1 MFKKFIKTIQE
12 AQERRV
18 AYWQLQHMSDSALK
32 DIGITRGEIKSKF
45 QNKDHEKEK
54 LVILKQIKVL
64 ELDHDIGNISLNDF
78 QVEREILKG
87 KAKKE
92 LKI

>member
-1 MFKKFIKTIQE
+1 VIYIVEPIINLSTEKQ
-12 AQERRV
+12 
-18 AYWQLQHMSDSALK
+18 
-32 DIGITRGEIKSKF
+32 SKF

-87 KAKKE
+87 KVSKLYKK
-92 LKI
+92 LKV

>member
-1 MFKKFIKTIQE
+1 MNLLFLISVIIIFCYLVIYIVEPIINLSTEKQ
-12 AQERRV
+12 
-18 AYWQLQHMSDSALK
+18 
-32 DIGITRGEIKSKF
+32 SKF

-87 KAKKE
+87 KVSKLYKK
-92 LKI
+92 LKV

>member
-1 MFKKFIKTIQE
+1 MNLLFLISVIVIFCYLVIYIVEPIINLSTEKQ
-12 AQERRV
+12 
-18 AYWQLQHMSDSALK
+18 
-32 DIGITRGEIKSKF
+32 SKF

-87 KAKKE
+87 KVSKLYKK
-92 LKI
+92 LKV